1 MELYSTQPEQ
11 PTAVSITPSQIKFVK
26 GDSVKTFTFILYVNA
41 KPGSIGVVIR
51 GTGAAPYKLLQKT
64 LPFTIAEKPSS
75 SPTVVSLKTHDVG
88 RISGWAT
95 VGLSAPASV
104 YYMYS
109 LVGTPQPDA
118 LSLQKKIKVKSDATQ
133 VFDEAFTGIVTS
145 NGTYYEADVHMKGL
159 IANSTYNF
167 FFTYKGYD
175 NNLEPNVQVL
185 SFNTQG
191 SYDPAVITITTL
203 QYETIDAVIKAVAQ
217 ALGILE
223 KYIRSLSSDSNVLTR
238 NRHLQSFSYQMV
250 ITTPEDEEVGAPV
263 TLAKSLDTNQ
273 DILRSYLPSLS
284 AQPIASTVQVYNAS
298 LPEFVGKPRIVHVT
312 NSTLNIEAI
321 LSTAGRVY
329 GVLMDADVPNPTSWQ
344 IVNGLDGANRK
355 VAAGRFQSVPCLAQ
369 SIATLKFT
377 GLELQHRYTLW
388 LSGTND
394 LGAAPQR
401 VSDRDLA
408 SLSIT
413 GGRLNHGVV
422 EPSVFYTWADEASFL
437 LLALAYFL

>member
-1 MELYSTQPEQ
+1 
-11 PTAVSITPSQIKFVK
+11 
-26 GDSVKTFTFILYVNA
+26 
-41 KPGSIGVVIR
+41 
-51 GTGAAPYKLLQKT
+51 
-64 LPFTIAEKPSS
+64 
-75 SPTVVSLKTHDVG
+75 
-88 RISGWAT
+88 
-95 VGLSAPASV
+95 
-104 YYMYS
+104 
-109 LVGTPQPDA
+109 
-118 LSLQKKIKVKSDATQ
+118 
-133 VFDEAFTGIVTS
+133 
-145 NGTYYEADVHMKGL
+145 
-159 IANSTYNF
+159 
-167 FFTYKGYD
+167 
-175 NNLEPNVQVL
+175 
-185 SFNTQG
+185 
-191 SYDPAVITITTL
+191 
-203 QYETIDAVIKAVAQ
+203 
-217 ALGILE
+217 
-223 KYIRSLSSDSNVLTR
+223 
-238 NRHLQSFSYQMV
+238 
-250 ITTPEDEEVGAPV
+250 V